1 MEEVVV
7 VVMELPGNYLS
18 HTEAS
23 SFNSVLVRPSYG
35 GGISGGHGGG
45 GSHAGG
51 GHGGGSS
58 SSCHGKRD
66 TSCQRKRNTEAELRS
81 LEEEDGEGKAE
92 KAKEEKSRKESPSS
106 WTPIYQSIWN
116 PRNEREDIG
125 QVLFMDL
132 TIFIIYLNWCNA
144 ALFDWALTYLTKV
157 LHCLCGYNKNP
168 RNPRNGRE
176 EMEIFLMLGQ
186 LPVLKTI
193 NVW

>member
-1 MEEVVV
+1 MVV

-45 GSHAGG
+45 GSHGGG

-66 TSCQRKRNTEAELRS
+66 TACQRKSEAELRS

-92 KAKEEKSRKESPSS
+92 KAKEERSRKESPTS
-106 WTPIYQSIWN
+106 WTPIYQSI
-116 PRNEREDIG
+116 
-125 QVLFMDL
+125 
-132 TIFIIYLNWCNA
+132 
-144 ALFDWALTYLTKV
+144 
-157 LHCLCGYNKNP
+157 
-168 RNPRNGRE
+168 
-176 EMEIFLMLGQ
+176 
-186 LPVLKTI
+186 
-193 NVW
+193 

>member
-1 MEEVVV
+1 MV

-45 GSHAGG
+45 GSHGGGGHGGGGHGGGSHGGG

-66 TSCQRKRNTEAELRS
+66 TACQRKSEAELRS

-92 KAKEEKSRKESPSS
+92 KAKEERSRKESPSS
-106 WTPIYQSIWN
+106 WTPIYQSI
-116 PRNEREDIG
+116 
-125 QVLFMDL
+125 
-132 TIFIIYLNWCNA
+132 
-144 ALFDWALTYLTKV
+144 
-157 LHCLCGYNKNP
+157 
-168 RNPRNGRE
+168 
-176 EMEIFLMLGQ
+176 
-186 LPVLKTI
+186 
-193 NVW
+193 